1 MSDLAKLGSNALS
14 LAFSTS
20 TVLGNAETYDS
31 GVLDLQN
38 YTQVQTDI
46 LSAGVGGTLT
56 IDFVRDAAG
65 SDILRTLTIPYTADS
80 GYKTFSSLAFTP
92 YVRYRFQTSG
102 AGQTDFYFDTKFTQV
117 PLSPQILGLD
127 DFVSEKMVGSITRSI
142 MTGKTDGGIYK
153 NVPLSPEGHP
163 EVAIHDPILPFGSLH
178 TESLTPIFQTDAVYG
193 INLSEVVPEVGHA
206 LDGTTTAT
214 NTAANEM
221 FKCSTGTTAFSYATM
236 QSRERLRYRAGQG
249 VVGRF
254 TALWSTPAASSIVVA
269 GYGSGESG
277 YYFGYNGT
285 SFGILHSTGGV
296 RRIMSFEITTA
307 STTTDDIQI
316 ELPSATGVRA
326 YTVTNITSGT
336 TTNTANEIAAN
347 TFAGWSVEA
356 RGDTVIFLRGAVGV
370 LTGTPTIAQAGAG
383 TPAAATITTVNAG
396 VASTDTWIP
405 QASWNG
411 DVCDGTGA
419 TGFNLDVTKG
429 NVFQINVAWLGFGAV
444 TFKIMIP
451 NTDGNNTNWATVH
464 TINNPNARTTPHASQ
479 PAFPFTMAA
488 YSAGSTTDVSLQVG
502 SFAGFVEGDIRLTG
516 PRSAYSNSQNN
527 FVTTGALYP
536 LFSVRN
542 DRVHA
547 HTGTTARANQSV
559 VNILSWGGAHD
570 DATPVTFY
578 LLRNATL
585 AGPVNWTKWSADSVT
600 YYDEAATTATISGNS
615 QIVQVLPLG
624 DSGSLQ
630 VPLEDTTVLQPG
642 ETLTVAAT
650 AVTGT
655 SVWTIGTLNI
665 REDQ

>member
-1 MSDLAKLGSNALS
+1 M
-14 LAFSTS
+14 TS
-20 TVLGNAETYDS
+20 
-31 GVLDLQN
+31 
-38 YTQVQTDI
+38 
-46 LSAGVGGTLT
+46 
-56 IDFVRDAAG
+56 
-65 SDILRTLTIPYTADS
+65 
-80 GYKTFSSLAFTP
+80 
-92 YVRYRFQTSG
+92 
-102 AGQTDFYFDTKFTQV
+102 
-117 PLSPQILGLD
+117 
-127 DFVSEKMVGSITRSI
+127 
-142 MTGKTDGGIYK
+142 
-153 NVPLSPEGHP
+153 
-163 EVAIHDPILPFGSLH
+163 
-178 TESLTPIFQTDAVYG
+178 
-193 INLSEVVPEVGHA
+193 
-206 LDGTTTAT
+206 
-214 NTAANEM
+214 ANEM

-451 NTDGNNTNWATVH
+451 NTDGNNTNWATVD
-464 TINNPNARTTPHASQ
+464 TSCKPARFPIHDGGVLCRIDNGCIAASRFFCWFCRGRYTPDRTKISIQQFAKQLCHNWRVV
-479 PAFPFTMAA
+479 
-488 YSAGSTTDVSLQVG
+488 SAVFCPQRQSTRPHRDDCAGKPERRQYPIVG
-502 SFAGFVEGDIRLTG
+502 R
-516 PRSAYSNSQNN
+516 
-527 FVTTGALYP
+527 GA
-536 LFSVRN
+536 
-542 DRVHA
+542 
-547 HTGTTARANQSV
+547 
-559 VNILSWGGAHD
+559 
-570 DATPVTFY
+570 
-578 LLRNATL
+578 
-585 AGPVNWTKWSADSVT
+585 
-600 YYDEAATTATISGNS
+600 
-615 QIVQVLPLG
+615 
-624 DSGSLQ
+624 
-630 VPLEDTTVLQPG
+630 
-642 ETLTVAAT
+642 
-650 AVTGT
+650 
-655 SVWTIGTLNI
+655 
-665 REDQ
+665 